1 MAHNIDESNNRANMA
16 YIGKVP
22 WHGLGQKI
30 DPDADLET
38 WKIAAGMAWH
48 IEKRPLMYG
57 VKNELGEI
65 MPASVPN
72 RFAHIRSDNDAYL
85 GQGGKG
91 FELLQPGDGLEF
103 FRDLVDESDFSIE
116 TAGCLKGGAQFWAL
130 AKCNKSI
137 VIDGS
142 DKLNAYLLLA
152 TANDGS
158 MSTVADFTTVRVV
171 CNNTLTMAVG
181 SNGNKAKIKVPH
193 SRKFD
198 HYDVKAELGLIDDR
212 MATFALEADQ
222 LASRKLSEKEAINF
236 FLSLYAKY
244 DDQEKITNERT
255 VNSVMPKLLKAYS
268 RGPGSDLVT
277 AKGTAWGAVNAVTN
291 YIDFDTRAQSD
302 DNRFSSG
309 QLGAGMQLKQK
320 AFAEALVLAA

>member
-1 MAHNIDESNNRANMA
+1 MAHNIDMSNNRANMA
-16 YIGKVP
+16 YIGKTP
-22 WHGLGQKI
+22 WHGLGQTLEA
-30 DPDADLET
+30 DADVEQ

-48 IEKRPLMYG
+48 IEKRPLLYG

-65 MPASVPN
+65 MPQQIDGQ
-72 RFAHIRSDNDAYL
+72 FAHIRSDNDAYL
-85 GQGGKG
+85 GQGSKR
-91 FELLQPGDGLEF
+91 FELLQPGDALEF
-103 FRDLVDESDFSIE
+103 FSDLVDGSDFSLE

-137 VIDGS
+137 VIDDQ

-181 SNGNKAKIKVPH
+181 SNGQQAKIKVPH

-198 HYDVKAELGLIDDR
+198 HLDVKSELGLIDDR

-222 LASRKLSEKEAINF
+222 LASRKLTEKEAINF

-244 DDQEKITNERT
+244 DDDQKITNERS

-302 DNRFSSG
+302 DNRFSSS

-320 AFAEALVLAA
+320 AFADALVLAA

>member
-1 MAHNIDESNNRANMA
+1 MAHLIDQSNNRDNIAFV
-16 YIGKVP
+16 GKVP
-22 WHGLGQKI
+22 WHGLGQKLDI
-30 DPDADLET
+30 DADLES
-38 WKIAAGMAWH
+38 WKIAAGMDWH
-48 IEKRPLMYG
+48 IQKRPMTYG
-57 VKNELGEI
+57 VKNDAGEI
-65 MPASVPN
+65 VPVAVPN

-91 FELLQPGDGLEF
+91 FELLQPGDALEF
-103 FRDLVDESDFSIE
+103 FADLVDGSDFAIE
-116 TAGCLKGGAQFWAL
+116 TAGCLREGAQFWAL
-130 AKCNKSI
+130 ARCNQSI
-137 VIDGS
+137 VIDGV

-171 CNNTLTMAVG
+171 CNNTLTAAVG
-181 SNGNKAKIKVPH
+181 SNGNKAKIRVPH

-198 HYDVKAELGLIDDR
+198 HQAVKSELGLIDDR
-212 MATFALEADQ
+212 LETFALEVDQ
-222 LASRKLSEKEAINF
+222 LAQRKISDKEAIGF

-244 DDQEKITNERT
+244 DDKKKITNERT

-320 AFAEALVLAA
+320 AFSEALLLAA